1 MTAGVSTFF
10 CFTFVAYRR
19 QDGGCIAPKRGRR
32 IPSPGSCGG
41 AAAPQRNP
49 GVQLPQPLQ
58 NPAGVTDTHIR
69 GASWPIPIPA
79 FSITLCFPPRAREP
93 WLQGELRPR
102 LWEYL
107 SGAIRG
113 EGGFCLVAN
122 GVADHVHLRVRLR
135 QDKAVSD
142 VLRAIKANSSG
153 WIREG
158 FPTSFARQ
166 AGG

>member
-1 MTAGVSTFF
+1 MRRRFGATAQPWGT
-10 CFTFVAYRR
+10 
-19 QDGGCIAPKRGRR
+19 IATT
-32 IPSPGSCGG
+32 
-41 AAAPQRNP
+41 AP
-49 GVQLPQPLQ
+49 

-79 FSITLCFPPRAREP
+79 FSITLCFPPRAGNPGFKEGCVP
-93 WLQGELRPR
+93 PV
-102 LWEYL
+102 EYL

-113 EGGFCLVAN
+113 KGGFCLVAN

-153 WIREG
+153 WIGEVS
-158 FPTSFARQ
+158 PTSFARQ